1 MNPTALNPSTLV
13 ILNLLGGVALLLWG
27 VRMVRTGIL
36 RVWEEQLKYFIEY
49 RLGNRFSA
57 LAAGL
62 AATLVLGSGTATA
75 LIVTNIA
82 STGALP
88 AGLGLSVLLGADAG
102 SSFIAALVASG
113 SNIALWTSPV
123 FLFIGYVIFQSSE
136 ELKPHNAGRVLIGL
150 GLMLLSLRLISQATT
165 PLGEA
170 SLFHQVLS
178 AVGQAPILAFLIGAA
193 MAWGF
198 HSTLAAILLVASLMV
213 NGSLSLAGSLP
224 FLLGINFGGGMPAL
238 VAALGLPPEARRLP
252 LANLIARAILAVV
265 LLGFPQHLAAL
276 MPEAPANPLVWALGF
291 HVAFNVAVAVLFL
304 PLVNVMAW
312 VVKRLAPDSTAPS
325 DPLRSPRYLNPL
337 AIATPAAALSNASL
351 ELARMGEIL
360 ERMFETALRA
370 MAGSSMEM
378 LKQLE
383 GQDTRLNAF
392 QLAVQAYVNDVS
404 QGKLSPEDSRRALE
418 VTLYASNLEHAGDI
432 IQLNLKDRIRAKI
445 KENLDFSAEEQAKLA
460 ELCLII
466 QNNIKLAAAVTS
478 SRDVAAA
485 QHRIGQKDEFRQLE
499 NQVMQTHFTTSLSNK
514 ATALRQSALYIDI
527 IRDLHRINSHV
538 VAAGYP
544 IVDDAGL
551 LRTSRLRDTQ
561 KVQQV

>member
-1 MNPTALNPSTLV
+1 MNPSTLV

-57 LAAGL
+57 LIAGL
-62 AATLVLGSGTATA
+62 MATLVLGSGTATA

-88 AGLGLSVLLGADAG
+88 AELGLSVLLGADAG
-102 SSFIAALVASG
+102 SSLIAALVASG

-123 FLFIGYVIFQSSE
+123 FLFLGYTIFQSSQ

-178 AVGQAPILAFLIGAA
+178 AVGQAPILAFLIGGL

-198 HSTLAAILLVASLMV
+198 HSTLAAILLIASLMV
-213 NGSLSLAGSLP
+213 NGSLALPAALP
-224 FLLGINFGGGMPAL
+224 FMLGINCGGGMPAFL
-238 VAALGLPPEARRLP
+238 ASLGLTPEARRLP
-252 LANLIARAILAVV
+252 LANLLARAVLAII
-265 LLGFPQHLAAL
+265 LLGFPQYLTSL
-276 MPEAPANPLVWALGF
+276 LPVAPANPLHWALGF
-291 HVAFNVAVAVLFL
+291 HVAFNIAVAALFL
-304 PLVNVMAW
+304 PLVTPIAKLVR
-312 VVKRLAPDSTAPS
+312 RLVPDSTAPE
-325 DPLRSPRYLNPL
+325 DPLRRPRYLDPTVISSPAMAL
-337 AIATPAAALSNASL
+337 ANANI

-360 ERMFETALRA
+360 DRMFQTALKA
-370 MAGSSMEM
+370 MAGSSLEM

-383 GQDTRLNAF
+383 QQDTRLNSYQRAI
-392 QLAVQAYVNDVS
+392 QGYVNDVS
-404 QGKLSPEDSRRALE
+404 QGKLSAEYSRRALE

-432 IQLNLKDRIRAKI
+432 IHLNLSDRIQAKI
-445 KENLDFSAEEQAKLA
+445 KEGLNFSGEEQAALA
-460 ELCLII
+460 ELSLII
-466 QNNIKLAAAVTS
+466 QNNIRLAASVIT

-485 QHRIGQKDEFRQLE
+485 KHLIGQKDEFRQLE
-499 NQVMQTHFTTSLSNK
+499 NKMMEAHFTTSLAKK
-514 ATALRQSALYIDI
+514 ATALRQSALFIDI
-527 IRDLHRINSHV
+527 IRDLHRVNSHV

-551 LRTSRLRDTQ
+551 LRSSRLRNASAPT
-561 KVQQV
+561 

>member
-1 MNPTALNPSTLV
+1 MNPSTLV

-57 LAAGL
+57 LIAGL
-62 AATLVLGSGTATA
+62 LATLVLGSGTATA

-88 AGLGLSVLLGADAG
+88 AGLGLSVLLGADVG
-102 SSFIAALVASG
+102 SSLIAALVASG

-123 FLFIGYVIFQSSE
+123 FLFLGYIIFQSSE

-170 SLFHQVLS
+170 SLFHQVLA
-178 AVGQAPILAFLIGAA
+178 AVGQAPILAFLIGGL

-198 HSTLAAILLVASLMV
+198 HSTLAAILLIASLMV
-213 NGSLSLAGSLP
+213 NGSLALPAALP
-224 FLLGINFGGGMPAL
+224 FMLGINCGGGMPAFL
-238 VAALGLPPEARRLP
+238 ATLGLPPEARRLP
-252 LANLIARAILAVV
+252 LANLLARAFLAVI
-265 LLGFPQHLAAL
+265 LLGFPQYL
-276 MPEAPANPLVWALGF
+276 MPLLPVAPANPLHWALGF
-291 HVAFNVAVAVLFL
+291 HVAFNLAVAVLFL
-304 PLVNVMAW
+304 PLVTPVAML
-312 VVKRLAPDSTAPS
+312 VRRLVPDSTAPE
-325 DPLRSPRYLNPL
+325 DPLRRPRYLDPTVISSPAMAL
-337 AIATPAAALSNASL
+337 ANANI

-360 ERMFETALRA
+360 DRMFQTALKA
-370 MAGSSMEM
+370 MAGSSLEM

-383 GQDTRLNAF
+383 QQDTRLNSYQHAI
-392 QLAVQAYVNDVS
+392 QGYVNDVS
-404 QGKLSPEDSRRALE
+404 QGKLSAEHSRRALE

-432 IQLNLKDRIRAKI
+432 IQLNLSDRIQAKI
-445 KENLDFSAEEQAKLA
+445 KEGLDFSGEEQAALA
-460 ELCLII
+460 ELSLII
-466 QNNIKLAAAVTS
+466 QNNIRLAASVIT

-485 QHRIGQKDEFRQLE
+485 QHLIGQKDEFRQLE
-499 NQVMQTHFTTSLSNK
+499 NKMMEAHFTTSLANK
-514 ATALRQSALYIDI
+514 AIALRQSALFIDI
-527 IRDLHRINSHV
+527 IRDLHRVNSHV

-551 LRTSRLRDTQ
+551 LRSSRLRNTSAPT
-561 KVQQV
+561 

>member
-1 MNPTALNPSTLV
+1 MNPSTLV

-27 VRMVRTGIL
+27 VRMVRTGVM

-49 RLGNRFSA
+49 RLGNRLSA
-57 LAAGL
+57 FGAGL
-62 AATLVLGSGTATA
+62 IATLVLGSGTATA

-82 STGALP
+82 TSGALP
-88 AGLGLSVLLGADAG
+88 GALGLSVLLGADAG
-102 SSFIAALVASG
+102 SSAIAALVASG

-123 FLFIGYVIFQSSE
+123 LLFLGYIIFQSSE

-170 SLFHQVLS
+170 SLFHQVLA
-178 AVGQAPILAFLIGAA
+178 AVGQAPVLAFLIGAA

-198 HSTLAAILLVASLMV
+198 HSTLASILLIASLMA
-213 NGSLSLAGSLP
+213 NGSLDLMAALP
-224 FLLGINFGGGMPAL
+224 FLLGINFGGGMPAV
-238 VAALGLPPEARRLP
+238 VASLGLPPQARRLP
-252 LANLIARAILAVV
+252 LGNLFARAVLAVI
-265 LLGFPQHLAAL
+265 LLAFSNRLPAL
-276 MPEAPANPLVWALGF
+276 LPATVGNPLQWALGF
-291 HVAFNVAVAVLFL
+291 HIGFNVAVALAFL
-304 PLVNVMAW
+304 PLVTIVARIM
-312 VVKRLAPDSTAPS
+312 KRLVPDSAQAE
-325 DPLRSPRYLNPL
+325 DPLNAPRYLDPL
-337 AIATPAAALSNASL
+337 VIATPGAALANASI
-351 ELARMGEIL
+351 ELARMGEVL
-360 ERMFETALRA
+360 DRMFQTALRA
-370 MAGSSMEM
+370 MADSSLEQ

-383 GQDTRLNAF
+383 VQDTRLNSF
-392 QLAVQAYVNDVS
+392 QLAIQAYVNDVS
-404 QGKLSPEDSRRALE
+404 QGQLSAQESRRALE

-445 KENLDFSAEEQAKLA
+445 KEGLAFVEDEQAKLA

-466 QNNIKLAAAVTS
+466 QNNIRMASAVTA

-485 QHRIGQKDEFRQLE
+485 QHLIGQKDEFRQLE
-499 NQVMQTHFTTSLSNK
+499 NQVMEAHFKASLANK

-551 LRTSRLRDTQ
+551 LRSSRLRNKRKDETQ
-561 KVQQV
+561 